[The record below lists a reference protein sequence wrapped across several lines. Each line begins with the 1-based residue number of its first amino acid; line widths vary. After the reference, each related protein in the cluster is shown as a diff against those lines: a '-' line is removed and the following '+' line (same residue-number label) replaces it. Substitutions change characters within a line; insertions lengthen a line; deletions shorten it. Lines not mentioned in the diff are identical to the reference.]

1 MTHKQV
7 CQSFGEQIPVRRM
20 NGTARTI
27 AAGIDGGRFT
37 SYAGFLWYRP
47 QGLFQQNL
55 HHVYAERAVAT
66 RRAA

>member
-1 MTHKQV
+1 MTRTQIPEALG
-7 CQSFGEQIPVRRM
+7 QQIPVQRM
-20 NGTARTI
+20 NDMARTI
-27 AAGIDGGRFT
+27 AHGIGDGRPT

-55 HHVYAERAVAT
+55 HHMSREQATAT